1 MIKIILL
8 NDTLIFLIITYVTH
22 WIWSTICY
30 SKDPNR
36 VNEEKEYHLKHTI
49 PLLMLWILSAV
60 TTIILAI
67 ITIVIW

>member
-1 MIKIILL
+1 MLKILL
-8 NDTLIFLIITYVTH
+8 LKATLIFFIIAYVTH
-22 WIWSTICY
+22 WIWSMTCY

-36 VNEEKEYHLKHTI
+36 FNEEKEYHLKHTI
-49 PLLMLWILSAV
+49 PLLVLWILSTI